1 MLLTVDAEIGR
12 EALSQGTWKHV
23 LIFKKKKKKR
33 KPFNFSGFRFLLV
46 NIWNFFVICD
56 DNNAIKALES
66 LKIHVFTSCIYCL
79 NIFEYLPCLK
89 TFKPVALGVV
99 YTVVEFVLFHVF
111 LTSHPH
117 LSVLTFLLAVCLHRY
132 GI

>member
-1 MLLTVDAEIGR
+1 MFEFSR
-12 EALSQGTWKHV
+12 
-23 LIFKKKKKKR
+23 R
-33 KPFNFSGFRFLLV
+33 KENPLHFSGFRFSLV
-46 NIWNFFVICD
+46 NVCNFFVICD

-66 LKIHVFTSCIYCL
+66 LKIHVFTFCIYCL

-89 TFKPVALGVV
+89 TFKPVVLGVV